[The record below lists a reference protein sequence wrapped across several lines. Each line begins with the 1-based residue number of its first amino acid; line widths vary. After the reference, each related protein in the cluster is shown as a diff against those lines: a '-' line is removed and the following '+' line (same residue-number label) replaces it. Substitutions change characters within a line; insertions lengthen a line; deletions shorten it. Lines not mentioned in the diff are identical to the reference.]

1 MTTPAQ
7 PSTVHLNGADLA
19 FVELGSG
26 DPVVFVHGSLGDY
39 RSWGVQIARFGERH
53 RAIAYSRRFH
63 WPNAEPG
70 AGAVYSISQHA
81 ADLVGL
87 IEALGVAPVHLV
99 GSSYGALTALTAA
112 VERPDVIRSLVLG
125 EPPLLPW
132 LTRLPEGA
140 ALLETFLTTAMGP
153 AGEAFARGEAET
165 GIRLF
170 LDGVLG
176 AGAFDHLPLEARM
189 SMLDNAP
196 EMRAETS
203 TSPET
208 YFPDLSAEDVG
219 RLHAPTL
226 LLQGEL
232 SPPMFGI
239 VTDELARVLPRAE
252 RATIAAASHVMHARS
267 PADYNQVVLT
277 FLADH

>member
-1 MTTPAQ
+1 MTTPEQ
-7 PSTVHLNGADLA
+7 PSTVHLDSADLA
-19 FVELGSG
+19 YVELGRG
-26 DPVVFVHGSLGDY
+26 IPVVFVHGSLGDY

-53 RAIAYSRRFH
+53 RALAYSRRFH
-63 WPNAEPG
+63 WPNAEPE
-70 AGAVYSISQHA
+70 AGAVYSIAQHT
-81 ADLVGL
+81 ADLV
-87 IEALGVAPVHLV
+87 ALVEVLELAPVHLV
-99 GSSYGALTALTAA
+99 GSSYGALTALTAT
-112 VERPDVIRSLVLG
+112 VKRPDLIRSLVLG

-140 ALLETFLTTAMGP
+140 PLREAFITTAMGP
-153 AGEAFARGEAET
+153 AGKAFARGDVEA
-165 GIRLF
+165 GIHLF

-176 AGAFDHLPLEARM
+176 AGAFDHLPPEARM
-189 SMLDNAP
+189 SMFDNAP
-196 EMRAETS
+196 AMRAETS

-208 YFPDLSAEDVG
+208 YFPDLSAENVG

-239 VTDELARVLPRAE
+239 VTDELARALPRAE
-252 RATIAAASHVMHARS
+252 RATIASASHVMHARN
-267 PADYNQVVLT
+267 PADYNQVVLK